1 MDRPIPH
8 SEQEHFRVEITEH
21 RLEPDDGLS
30 IGSGE
35 HTIVVRKGVLYVSLH
50 SGDKALIPGDEIV
63 VHAGDFR
70 GAWSEARGPAELTV
84 LRGG

>member
-1 MDRPIPH
+1 METPTPR
-8 SEQEHFRVEITEH
+8 SRRQFEVEVTTQ
-21 RLEPDDGLS
+21 RLEPDEGLS
-30 IGSGE
+30 LASEE
-35 HTIVVRKGVLYVSLH
+35 HTLVVRKGVVYVSLH

-70 GAWSEARGPAELTV
+70 GAWPEAKAAAEVVV